1 MELRGIVDR
10 LLEERRYLPPRQV
23 EQAVSRKVKL
33 PPFWEKDAAAWFK
46 LVEAILG
53 GVLQQRCGAGWQPLA
68 FFSRKLNTA
77 EAKYST
83 LDRELMACLE
93 AIQHFR
99 CLVEGQAFT
108 LYTDHKPLI
117 YLRAKEAEVWSAWH
131 QRHLAY
137 VAEYTADIKHVPGV
151 ENVVADA
158 LSRPQ
163 LTC

>member
-1 MELRGIVDR
+1 M
-10 LLEERRYLPPRQV
+10 
-23 EQAVSRKVKL
+23 
-33 PPFWEKDAAAWFK
+33 
-46 LVEAILG
+46 G

-93 AIQHFR
+93 VIQHFR

-131 QRHLAY
+131 QHHLAY